1 MEHKGTNYIET
12 ERLILRPFTLKD
24 APAMYRNWASDDAV
38 TRFLTWPSHKD
49 LSVTEQVLGDWISHY
64 SEANYYQWAIV
75 FKEYLN
81 EPIGCIGVNNRI
93 SDRLKI
99 AHIGYCIGQNW
110 WHKGIVSEALERIIK
125 YLFDEIGV
133 NRIESRHD
141 PKNPNSGAVMK
152 KCGMKQEGI
161 LRQSDWNNQGI
172 CDAVYYAILADEWR
186 QETGREGSA

>member
-12 ERLILRPFTLKD
+12 ERLILRPFTMED

-64 SEANYYQWAIV
+64 SETNYYQWAII
-75 FKEYLN
+75 FKEYSN

-93 SDRLKI
+93 SDKLRT

-110 WHKGIVSEALERIIK
+110 WHKGIVSEALDLIIR

-172 CDAVYYAILADEWR
+172 CDAVYYAILADGC
-186 QETGREGSA
+186 TA